1 MNLFTTQINNMDD
14 WEKAF
19 QSIPAFAPLVE
30 HIFQRE
36 NLPMATIEQMKP
48 GTNAVFKVGDY
59 VIKIFIPPGLNED
72 GFGTDVNVEIFGMRW
87 ANAQGVPSPKLI
99 AEGVVADKYCFHYIV
114 MEYIHGVSL
123 DDIEDNLRY
132 EDKVLIGQNIRKIT
146 DKLNRQCGN
155 FTPIDAIQY
164 AISLNNWAEEGFPA
178 SLLEE
183 RLAYLNGLHIR
194 EDDKVYC
201 HADLHCENV
210 LVDEQMNVYLIDF
223 ADAMYAPAGYEEVYV
238 ASALFCFERAY
249 MEGYYGE
256 YATAD
261 LVDLCMTW
269 LPVHAWGWATIQ
281 GNLKTV
287 QDITS
292 FDVMRQRLYSFIENE
307 KQKP

>member
-1 MNLFTTQINNMDD
+1 
-14 WEKAF
+14 
-19 QSIPAFAPLVE
+19 
-30 HIFQRE
+30 
-36 NLPMATIEQMKP
+36 
-48 GTNAVFKVGDY
+48 
-59 VIKIFIPPGLNED
+59 
-72 GFGTDVNVEIFGMRW
+72 
-87 ANAQGVPSPKLI
+87 
-99 AEGVVADKYCFHYIV
+99 
-114 MEYIHGVSL
+114 
-123 DDIEDNLRY
+123 
-132 EDKVLIGQNIRKIT
+132 
-146 DKLNRQCGN
+146 
-155 FTPIDAIQY
+155 
-164 AISLNNWAEEGFPA
+164 
-178 SLLEE
+178 
-183 RLAYLNGLHIR
+183 
-194 EDDKVYC
+194 
-201 HADLHCENV
+201 V